1 MQQCSSIGKQIAWSL
16 NFTRIS
22 RKWSY
27 FILAGPSTTT
37 TTSVRTIRDPSP
49 SLRQSVLTKSES
61 SSSLTPKSKPESKTS
76 AKPVARSGSIT
87 RTGVAEAGPAAA
99 SVRRTGSKRE
109 ESPGVSRRTRL
120 GLRNTSPN
128 TSNVSL
134 KTAAAAAMPRLGRS
148 DSARN
153 NKSNPASR
161 SSSFSRGDTRPSVAR
176 SGLATLPREAGHRS
190 RSQGDYVT
198 VLEIG
203 GAAAAAAETRSKSA
217 STRPQRDTSLG
228 PGKPVS
234 RSSSLRKGVSTTD
247 GGTVS
252 VHIRHGQDVPGS
264 HLLDPR
270 PAPARK
276 QSIKI
281 GREDPAAA
289 PTAREPRAA
298 KRYLHSIILRRV
310 ASGLIIITF

>member
-1 MQQCSSIGKQIAWSL
+1 M
-16 NFTRIS
+16 
-22 RKWSY
+22 
-27 FILAGPSTTT
+27 
-37 TTSVRTIRDPSP
+37 
-49 SLRQSVLTKSES
+49 
-61 SSSLTPKSKPESKTS
+61 
-76 AKPVARSGSIT
+76 ARSGSIT
-87 RTGVAEAGPAAA
+87 RAGGPEAGQTAAT
-99 SVRRTGSKRE
+99 VRRTGSKRE
-109 ESPGVSRRTRL
+109 ESPGVSRRPRL

-134 KTAAAAAMPRLGRS
+134 KTAAAAKPRLGRS

-203 GAAAAAAETRSKSA
+203 GAAAAAESRSKSA
-217 STRPQRDTSLG
+217 TTRPQRDTSLG

-252 VHIRHGQDVPGS
+252 VHIRHGQDAPGP

-289 PTAREPRAA
+289 PPAREPRAA
-298 KRYLHSIILRRV
+298 KRYLHSII
-310 ASGLIIITF
+310 SGLIIITF

>member
-1 MQQCSSIGKQIAWSL
+1 M
-16 NFTRIS
+16 
-22 RKWSY
+22 
-27 FILAGPSTTT
+27 
-37 TTSVRTIRDPSP
+37 
-49 SLRQSVLTKSES
+49 
-61 SSSLTPKSKPESKTS
+61 
-76 AKPVARSGSIT
+76 ARSGSIT
-87 RTGVAEAGPAAA
+87 RAGVAEAGPAAA

-109 ESPGVSRRTRL
+109 ESPGVSRRPRL

-128 TSNVSL
+128 NSNVSL
-134 KTAAAAAMPRLGRS
+134 KTAAAAKPRLGRS

-252 VHIRHGQDVPGS
+252 VHIRHGQDVPGP
-264 HLLDPR
+264 HLLDSR

-289 PTAREPRAA
+289 PPAREPRAA
-298 KRYLHSIILRRV
+298 KRYLHSII
-310 ASGLIIITF
+310 SGLIIITF